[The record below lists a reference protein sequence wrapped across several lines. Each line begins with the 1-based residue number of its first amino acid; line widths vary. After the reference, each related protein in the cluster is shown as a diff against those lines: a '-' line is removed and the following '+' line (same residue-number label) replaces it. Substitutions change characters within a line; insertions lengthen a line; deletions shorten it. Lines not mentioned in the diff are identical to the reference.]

1 MGTIELPPDLSEFL
15 KLLHSHAVE
24 YLLVGG
30 HAVGYYGHPR
40 ATNDMDIWVRPTAEN
55 AAKLVRVFIDFGYS
69 PSSIR
74 PEIFLNPDKVI
85 RVGVP
90 PVCIDVIMTASGV
103 DFASCYRRRNLQT
116 VSGVQA
122 TLISLEDLK
131 VNKQASGRLK
141 DLDDLGNLT

>member
-15 KLLHSHAVE
+15 RLLHSHAVE

-69 PSSIR
+69 PNSIR
-74 PEIFLNPDKVI
+74 PEIFLDRDKVI
-85 RVGVP
+85 RIGVP
-90 PVCIDVIMTASGV
+90 PVCIDVIMAVSGV
-103 DFASCYRRRNLQT
+103 DFSSCYPRRNSQSI
-116 VSGVQA
+116 SGVPA

-131 VNKQASGRLK
+131 ANKQASGRLK
-141 DLDDLGNLT
+141 DLDDLENLN